1 MRRPGLKIC
10 LIASEM
16 IPYAKTGGLA
26 DVMGALPRA
35 LAARGHDVR
44 VILPRHACIDP
55 AEHNLRVLMP
65 ELWVNFP
72 GRHLQG
78 KIYQAR
84 YAHPEDKGEVTVYF
98 FDCPELFDRA
108 GLYGENGTDYPDNA
122 ERFACFN
129 MAIVWLLK
137 ALNWA
142 PDILHCNDWQAAF
155 LPVFLRAQVKFRY
168 DKFFSRTRILFTIHN
183 LAYQGLCDFSL
194 LERVGLSPSLFQAER
209 MEYWGWL
216 NPMKGGIYFSDWVST
231 VSPRYAEEILT
242 QEFGCGL
249 EGFLGNRAD
258 RITGILNGV
267 DTTEWDPQADP
278 LIAASYSADDL
289 SGKVVCKR
297 HLQER
302 LKLPVESEI
311 PILAMVNRLD
321 AQKGIPLLIES
332 LPKLMA
338 LGVQFVFL
346 GSGRPDYQ
354 AAIIQAAKRY
364 RKAMRAQFEFDND
377 LAHAIEAG
385 ADAFLMLSR
394 YEPCGLNQMFS
405 LHYGTVPIVHRTGG
419 LVDTIHPATPTSLK
433 KGEATGFF
441 FTPYT
446 VDSLLMT
453 VRRALDLYHNQPAVW
468 RQVQERG
475 MREDFSWNRAAES
488 YEQLYQRLLVLSPLF
503 VPNGL

>member
-1 MRRPGLKIC
+1 MRIC

-16 IPYAKTGGLA
+16 IPFAKTGGLA
-26 DVMGALPRA
+26 DVLGALPRA

-44 VILPRHACIDP
+44 VVLPRHACINP
-55 AEHNLRVLMP
+55 AEHDLRVLMP

-72 GRHLQG
+72 GNHLQG
-78 KIYQAR
+78 KIYQTR
-84 YAHPEDKGEVTVYF
+84 YAHPGDKGQVTVYF
-98 FDCPELFDRA
+98 FDCPELFDRP
-108 GLYGENGTDYPDNA
+108 GLYGENGSDYPDNA

-129 MAIVWLLK
+129 MAVVWLLK
-137 ALNWA
+137 ALDWA
-142 PDILHCNDWQAAF
+142 PDVLHCNDWQAAF

-168 DKFFSRTRILFTIHN
+168 DKFFAKTRILFTIHN

-216 NPMKGGIYFSDWVST
+216 NPMKGGIFFSDWVST

-267 DTTEWDPQADP
+267 DTAEWNTGADP
-278 LIAASYSADDL
+278 LIAAPYSADDL
-289 SGKVVCKR
+289 SGKALCKR

-302 LKLPVESEI
+302 LGLPVEPET

-321 AQKGIPLLIES
+321 AQKGIQLLLES

-354 AAIIQAAKRY
+354 AALTKAAKRY
-364 RKAMRAQFEFDND
+364 RKTMRAQFEFDNS

-385 ADAFLMLSR
+385 GDMFLMLSR

-419 LVDTIHPATPTSLK
+419 LVDTVHPVTPASLK
-433 KGEATGFF
+433 NNEATGFF

-446 VDSLLMT
+446 QDSLLST
-453 VRRALDLYHNQPAVW
+453 VRRALELYHNQPEVW
-468 RQVQERG
+468 RQLQRRG
-475 MREDFSWNRAAES
+475 MCEDFSWNRAAES
-488 YEQLYQRLLVLSPLF
+488 YERLYQRLLTIPPLF
-503 VPNGL
+503 VPNGI

>member
-1 MRRPGLKIC
+1 
-10 LIASEM
+10 
-16 IPYAKTGGLA
+16 
-26 DVMGALPRA
+26 
-35 LAARGHDVR
+35 
-44 VILPRHACIDP
+44 VI
-55 AEHNLRVLMP
+55 P
-65 ELWVNFP
+65 ELWGNFP
-72 GRHLQG
+72 ADICR
-78 KIYQAR
+78 KNYQAR
-84 YAHPEDKGEVTVYF
+84 HAHPEDKGEVTVYF

-183 LAYQGLCDFSL
+183 LAYQGLCNFSL

-216 NPMKGGIYFSDWVST
+216 NPMKGGIFFSDWVST

-267 DTTEWDPQADP
+267 DTTEWDPQTDP

-338 LGVQFVFL
+338 LGVRLYSWAVGVRL
-346 GSGRPDYQ
+346 SGCHHPGR
-354 AAIIQAAKRY
+354 
-364 RKAMRAQFEFDND
+364 
-377 LAHAIEAG
+377 EA
-385 ADAFLMLSR
+385 LS
-394 YEPCGLNQMFS
+394 
-405 LHYGTVPIVHRTGG
+405 
-419 LVDTIHPATPTSLK
+419 
-433 KGEATGFF
+433 
-441 FTPYT
+441 
-446 VDSLLMT
+446 
-453 VRRALDLYHNQPAVW
+453 
-468 RQVQERG
+468 
-475 MREDFSWNRAAES
+475 
-488 YEQLYQRLLVLSPLF
+488 
-503 VPNGL
+503 